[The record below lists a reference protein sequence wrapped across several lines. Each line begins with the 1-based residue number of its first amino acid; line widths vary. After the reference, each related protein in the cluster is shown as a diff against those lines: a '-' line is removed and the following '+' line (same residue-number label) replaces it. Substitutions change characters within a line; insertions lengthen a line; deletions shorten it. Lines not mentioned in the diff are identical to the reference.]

1 MPDSRELYLVY
12 SLYLLRPHLV
22 WLHLLFV
29 LPLCYSTYSTLTLLI
44 KVSELKRELA
54 MHDQLAQRSAVQ
66 YDPFTEAQQADVQQ
80 QVRHSRYSHSRYSHS
95 RYSHSNAFVG
105 TYRRCS
111 YGCASLCRLGGM
123 TLAAYHPSQVR
134 AFLDDELEDL
144 VPSSLRHAREIF
156 AQFKALYREQA
167 KRAAAAPP
175 SYGGGGG
182 GGRHGQSRQ
191 VAQLS
196 ASQQPDE
203 LEMQMPPVEVIT
215 GLGEQEFV
223 GDLTAGDRSGGAPE
237 GFSCG
242 EARAI
247 LTMASL
253 CLLRLPL
260 AMASHVA
267 RSPARPSPQPYP

>member
-1 MPDSRELYLVY
+1 
-12 SLYLLRPHLV
+12 
-22 WLHLLFV
+22 
-29 LPLCYSTYSTLTLLI
+29 
-44 KVSELKRELA
+44 
-54 MHDQLAQRSAVQ
+54 
-66 YDPFTEAQQADVQQ
+66 
-80 QVRHSRYSHSRYSHS
+80 
-95 RYSHSNAFVG
+95 
-105 TYRRCS
+105 
-111 YGCASLCRLGGM
+111 M

-144 VPSSLRHAREIF
+144 IPSSLRHAREIF

-182 GGRHGQSRQ
+182 GGHGQSRQ
-191 VAQLS
+191 AAQLS
-196 ASQQPDE
+196 ASQQSDE

-215 GLGEQEFV
+215 GLGEHEFV

-247 LTMASL
+247 LTTASL
-253 CLLRLPL
+253 CLLWLPL
-260 AMASHVA
+260 AVASRVA
-267 RSPARPSPQPYP
+267 RPQP

>member
-1 MPDSRELYLVY
+1 M
-12 SLYLLRPHLV
+12 
-22 WLHLLFV
+22 
-29 LPLCYSTYSTLTLLI
+29 
-44 KVSELKRELA
+44 SELKRELA

-95 RYSHSNAFVG
+95 RYSHRRYSHSNAFVG

-111 YGCASLCRLGGM
+111 YRGASLCRLGGM

-144 VPSSLRHAREIF
+144 IPSSLRHAREIF

-182 GGRHGQSRQ
+182 GHGQSRQ
-191 VAQLS
+191 AAQLS
-196 ASQQPDE
+196 ASQQSDE

-215 GLGEQEFV
+215 GLGEHEFV

-253 CLLRLPL
+253 CLLWLPL
-260 AMASHVA
+260 TLASRVA
-267 RSPARPSPQPYP
+267 RRLARPLAQP